1 MHDAPLF
8 TMDITLAIDYGA
20 TRVGIAASAGFLPRP
35 LDVLQHGALEGLLE
49 RVLKMAQSEMATRI
63 IIGLPVNANGTEGEQ
78 AKAVRYFA
86 QRLANVTPL
95 PVWLWN
101 EYGSSQAAQAGM
113 IAANTS
119 KKARKTKLDA
129 LAAAAF
135 LQEYND
141 QNGEGAERVLPV
153 SQETEQDE

>member
-1 MHDAPLF
+1 MHYALC
-8 TMDITLAIDYGA
+8 TMELTLAIDYGA
-20 TRVGIAASAGFLPRP
+20 SRVGIAASAGFLPRP
-35 LDVLQHGALEGLLE
+35 LDVLQHGALDGLIE
-49 RVLKMAQSEMATRI
+49 RILKIAQSEMATRI
-63 IIGLPVNANGTEGEQ
+63 VMGLPVNADGTEGEQ
-78 AKAVRYFA
+78 AKSVRYVA
-86 QRLANVTPL
+86 QRLANATPL

-101 EYGSSQAAQAGM
+101 EYGSSQSAQATM
-113 IAANTS
+113 IATNTS

-135 LQEYND
+135 LQEYIE

>member
-1 MHDAPLF
+1 MEL
-8 TMDITLAIDYGA
+8 TLAIDYGA
-20 TRVGIAASAGFLPRP
+20 TRVGVAASAGFLPRP
-35 LDVLQHGALEGLLE
+35 LDVLQHGAMASLIERLL
-49 RVLKMAQSEMATRI
+49 KIAKSEMATRFVV
-63 IIGLPVNANGTEGEQ
+63 GLPVNADETEGEQ

-86 QRLANVTPL
+86 QRLANSTPL

-101 EYGSSQAAQAGM
+101 EYGSSQAAQAQM
-113 IAANTS
+113 IATHTS

-141 QNGEGAERVLPV
+141 RNGEGAERIFPV
-153 SQETEQDE
+153 PQETDSNE

>member
-1 MHDAPLF
+1 ME
-8 TMDITLAIDYGA
+8 ISLAIDYGA
-20 TRVGIAASAGFLPRP
+20 TRVGVAASAGFLPRP

-49 RVLKMAQSEMATRI
+49 RLLKIAHSEMATRMV
-63 IIGLPVNANGTEGEQ
+63 IGLPVNADGTEGEQ
-78 AKAVRYFA
+78 AKSVRYFA
-86 QRLANVTPL
+86 QRLANATTL

-101 EYGSSQAAQAGM
+101 EYGSSQTAQAQM

-135 LQEYND
+135 LQEYIE

-153 SQETEQDE
+153 PQETKSDE